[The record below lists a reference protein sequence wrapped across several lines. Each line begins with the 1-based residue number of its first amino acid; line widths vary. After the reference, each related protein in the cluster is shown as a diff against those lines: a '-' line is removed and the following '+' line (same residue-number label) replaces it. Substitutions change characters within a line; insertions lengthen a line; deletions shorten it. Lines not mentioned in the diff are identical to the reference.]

1 LIDWHLRPDHNYSAF
16 ELLDTVP
23 IAILF
28 VCTANICRSPMAEG
42 VFRSMARRA
51 GLASAFSVDS
61 AGTFDGYVGKP
72 PALPAI
78 KAAALRGYGI
88 ANLRARQVVAADIA
102 RFDYVLAMDRSHLAD
117 LHRMTPP
124 VLFER
129 LGLFTDFDPSS
140 KAVDVA
146 DPYGGDA
153 RDFDLAL
160 DVIEDGCDGI
170 LKALAPLAEKAATV

>member
-1 LIDWHLRPDHNYSAF
+1 LFDIRRS
-16 ELLDTVP
+16 LDTVP
-23 IAILF
+23 IGILF
-28 VCTANICRSPMAEG
+28 VCTANVCRSPMAEG
-42 VFRSMARRA
+42 VFRSMAWRA

-72 PALPAI
+72 PAPAAI
-78 KAAALRGYGI
+78 KAAALRGYAI
-88 ANLRARQVVAADIA
+88 AGLRARQVVAADIA

-117 LHRMTPP
+117 LRWMAPP
-124 VLFER
+124 LLFKR
-129 LGLFTDFDPSS
+129 LRLFTDFDPSS
-140 KAVDVA
+140 TAVDVA

>member
-1 LIDWHLRPDHNYSAF
+1 MRRS
-16 ELLDTVP
+16 VP

-42 VFRSMARRA
+42 VFRTMARRA

-61 AGTFDGYVGKP
+61 AGTFDGYVGEP
-72 PALPAI
+72 PARSAI
-78 KAAALRGYGI
+78 KAAALRGYDIRG
-88 ANLRARQVVAADIA
+88 LRASQVVPADIA
-102 RFDYVLAMDRSHLAD
+102 RFDYVLAMDRSHLAY
-117 LHRMTPP
+117 LRWMAHREP
-124 VLFER
+124 FER
-129 LGLFTDFDPSS
+129 LRLFTDFDPYST
-140 KAVDVA
+140 AVDVA

-170 LKALAPLAEKAATV
+170 LKALAPLAERAATG